1 MESESA
7 TFLTQAVFAELLLR
21 GAAGS
26 ILLLMGV
33 RLARPRQG
41 LVLSNL
47 AATFAFATCVYTILS
62 ASVNELIDARLLSI
76 LAIVGALNSVFFWWF
91 ASALFDDSFRWNPLR
106 FAPALILL
114 VFYALRRSDLTLI
127 SVRYDEFAQQC
138 VVIAM
143 MLHAIALALINYR
156 IDLVEP
162 RRKFR
167 LTFAVL
173 VGVTGLI
180 IAVVEI
186 ILAGTTIPQYLSLL
200 HAAVLFTLSFGFSFF
215 VLDSS
220 AQNMFQSEKLLDPSM
235 AIDADGAEIPSKLL
249 VRLEELM
256 EEGTYREEGLTIST
270 LANKIGLPEYRLRRL
285 INQQLGFKNFN
296 AYLNSYRVAEAQR
309 ILGDPHQVRRQVTLI
324 ALDLGYGSIATFN
337 RAFKQ
342 ATGQTPSAFR
352 KSALASPYLPNG
364 EID

>member
-1 MESESA
+1 M
-7 TFLTQAVFAELLLR
+7 TQAVFAELLLR

-26 ILLLMGV
+26 LLLLMGV
-33 RLARPRQG
+33 RLSRPGQG
-41 LVLSNL
+41 FVLPNL
-47 AATFAFATCVYTILS
+47 AATFALTTCAYTILS
-62 ASVNELIDARLLSI
+62 ASANELIDVRLLSV
-76 LAIVGALNSVFFWWF
+76 LAVIGTLNSVFFWWF
-91 ASALFDDSFRWNPLR
+91 ATALFDDSFRWNSWR
-106 FAPALILL
+106 FVPALILL
-114 VFYALRRSDLTLI
+114 VFYALRRSDSTLI
-127 SVRYDEFAQQC
+127 GVRYDEFVQQC

-167 LTFAVL
+167 LAFAVL
-173 VGVTGLI
+173 VGLTGLI
-180 IAVVEI
+180 ISVIEI
-186 ILAGTTIPQYLSLL
+186 ILAGHTVPQYLSLL
-200 HAAVLFTLSFGFSFF
+200 HAAVIFTLSFGFSFF
-215 VLDSS
+215 VLGSS
-220 AQNMFQSEKLLDPSM
+220 AQDMFQFETPDRVALPVEPEAL
-235 AIDADGAEIPSKLL
+235 AIPSKLL

-256 EEGTYREEGLTIST
+256 KEGTYREEGLTIAI
-270 LANKIGLPEYRLRRL
+270 LAAKIGLPEYRLRRL

-342 ATGQTPSAFR
+342 ATGQTPSSFR
-352 KSALASPYLPNG
+352 KSALASPTLLDGNT
-364 EID
+364 D